1 MVEIICSD
9 KNIKKKALK
18 KPDNKGITAYFIK
31 YCCVITAAGC
41 ASDPVYLVA
50 DANMSEDVID
60 VHVVKGLGCSTSITS
75 KAYLVFCKTRCGND
89 IFFDWFNKSIIVES
103 TRNIREEN
111 DWNKEEYPAYVTSDG
126 EALQINCYKSD
137 EYKNIFIS
145 FQ

>member
-1 MVEIICSD
+1 MGYDCDKMVEIICSD

-75 KAYLVFCKTRCGND
+75 KSYLVFSKTRWGM
-89 IFFDWFNKSIIVES
+89 SIIKGQKMSVKYFKNFNT
-103 TRNIREEN
+103 TRFVCI
-111 DWNKEEYPAYVTSDG
+111 DWNVSLKFNNLTHNWSYLRRMS
-126 EALQINCYKSD
+126 IK
-137 EYKNIFIS
+137 KIR
-145 FQ
+145 